1 MYRANSANL
10 IRKIKM
16 LIKKKHELWP
26 EGVPYE
32 SDRDTSRLA
41 YELQVLMPWGIQ
53 DRKPDIFTR

>member
-16 LIKKKHELWP
+16 LIKKNMSMP

-32 SDRDTSRLA
+32 SDRDASRLA
-41 YELQVLMPWGIQ
+41 YELQVSMPWGIQ
-53 DRKPDIFTR
+53 DRKPDILTR